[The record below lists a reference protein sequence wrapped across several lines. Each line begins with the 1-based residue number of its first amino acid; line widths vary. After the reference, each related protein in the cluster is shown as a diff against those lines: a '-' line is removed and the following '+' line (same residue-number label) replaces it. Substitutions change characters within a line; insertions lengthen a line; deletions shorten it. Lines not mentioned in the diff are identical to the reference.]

1 MRPLSPRS
9 IEPQNMPKG
18 EQSFQRLAVV
28 ETSRVTKMQRVR
40 TDAPPSM
47 QDGAPSSVQLRH
59 VSTSTLQS
67 KGPAWLLPPVP
78 STHYLIDDL
87 LDFKRPNKPSPL
99 LQSLLSDTSEQA
111 LRPSDPSFLEAYTSA
126 VGHALEHADPISS
139 RDKNRT
145 SWKYWTSFL
154 TLMNSPPLRVPD
166 PLNPTRDS
174 FLKAAFLLWVR
185 REAKSSIPGRSHIKA
200 ATALGH
206 LYRVAKVHKN
216 HDLEFTTTTVVRQI
230 VKYLAREYALV
241 HGPEALAPRR
251 RESLSRQMLRNMLA
265 NLDNLR
271 IRSREFSTIVK
282 SSWLGRTLK
291 AALCLSSAGGFR
303 KAEVS
308 LAPGEEFHALHMS
321 RASLFFIIDGKVE
334 RCPTQSLLASMK
346 IGDRIGVLAV
356 PCKNDPLGLHFLPF
370 PLIFN
375 FNPRD
380 DADVGSA
387 LRDLAFHCWVPV
399 SELRSTPMFTYSS
412 EKKALRRD
420 FLDTI
425 LKALLLTVFP
435 APMADLYSWHS
446 FRIGLACSLR
456 AAGAPDWVILA
467 LCRWRSSNSIPVYAR
482 INYAASAQWIDDAG
496 RQQVAAIQVPN
507 LPGLS
512 GIPTPRTALAE
523 IPSTLP
529 ENAYALLH
537 AAMSASDSLSTADMH
552 ALIENIPETDDDTFM
567 ADAQEFIVQAAHND
581 DA

>member
-1 MRPLSPRS
+1 MPLQTCKTVPPRAC
-9 IEPQNMPKG
+9 G
-18 EQSFQRLAVV
+18 W
-28 ETSRVTKMQRVR
+28 
-40 TDAPPSM
+40 
-47 QDGAPSSVQLRH
+47 RH
-59 VSTSTLQS
+59 VTTSTLQS

-111 LRPSDPSFLEAYTSA
+111 LRPSD

-334 RCPTQSLLASMK
+334 RCQLS
-346 IGDRIGVLAV
+346 R
-356 PCKNDPLGLHFLPF
+356 
-370 PLIFN
+370 
-375 FNPRD
+375 
-380 DADVGSA
+380 
-387 LRDLAFHCWVPV
+387 
-399 SELRSTPMFTYSS
+399 
-412 EKKALRRD
+412 
-420 FLDTI
+420 
-425 LKALLLTVFP
+425 
-435 APMADLYSWHS
+435 
-446 FRIGLACSLR
+446 SLR
-456 AAGAPDWVILA
+456 L
-467 LCRWRSSNSIPVYAR
+467 
-482 INYAASAQWIDDAG
+482 
-496 RQQVAAIQVPN
+496 
-507 LPGLS
+507 
-512 GIPTPRTALAE
+512 
-523 IPSTLP
+523 
-529 ENAYALLH
+529 
-537 AAMSASDSLSTADMH
+537 
-552 ALIENIPETDDDTFM
+552 
-567 ADAQEFIVQAAHND
+567 
-581 DA
+581 